1 LRTPFAVNG
10 KGVETKKMIASQLS
24 LTEKQI
30 DSFDQFMLD
39 GTGKTLDALE
49 TMFGLDID
57 SSDSNIEIAPAAN
70 SEYLKHLGNG
80 TLYTVSSALV
90 GDMQGSILLLMRSSD
105 FKYLGEAMRPV
116 LSLLYLSSP
125 DADLATLDHKKKD
138 WMQDNG
144 IHHNGETAFH
154 EQMMDTLAEMGNV
167 LIGLYSKAIYRI
179 SDLNTDHSV
188 PYALRDTDQQVIQ
201 RVLSSSEVSDQPYLV
216 IENEF
221 VVMDNPIKLWCVIS
235 PTQDSFQ
242 DILKRIERRDDHH

>member
-1 LRTPFAVNG
+1 
-10 KGVETKKMIASQLS
+10 
-24 LTEKQI
+24 
-30 DSFDQFMLD
+30 
-39 GTGKTLDALE
+39 
-49 TMFGLDID
+49 
-57 SSDSNIEIAPAAN
+57 
-70 SEYLKHLGNG
+70 
-80 TLYTVSSALV
+80 
-90 GDMQGSILLLMRSSD
+90 
-105 FKYLGEAMRPV
+105 
-116 LSLLYLSSP
+116 
-125 DADLATLDHKKKD
+125 
-138 WMQDNG
+138 MQDNG

-221 VVMDNPIKLWCVIS
+221 VIMDNPIKLWCVIS